1 MMNLLRPFISFPALI
16 LLFVCNISP
25 AEIISIDGTLKSIDA
40 EKRTLTIQSG
50 VKARDFDVSS
60 KAKVTINGKEK
71 GIEDLKEGQ
80 KVTVS
85 FHDQLEVVVSVEIVG
100 GGTVKPSS
108 PQTNSDKESDEVIL
122 FDGRSL
128 EQWVSADGGE
138 ITGWDVKNELIVS
151 NPGEDVPYLVTKE
164 KFKDFEFECEFMLG
178 PKANGGVYLRGRYE
192 VQLLDDK
199 SFPKSKPVGKCGS
212 IWGQIAPT
220 KSAYQGPNKWNELKV
235 ELRDK
240 NVTITLNGTKI
251 IDDKQIRKPTG
262 GAIDENV
269 EEPGPIALQSQSS
282 DVRFRNLKIRMIPE

>member
-1 MMNLLRPFISFPALI
+1 MNLLRLFITLTAIVF
-16 LLFVCNISP
+16 LFSCDICSADV
-25 AEIISIDGTLKSIDA
+25 ISIEGTLKSVDA
-40 EKRTLTIQSG
+40 EKRTLTLQSG
-50 VKARDFDVSS
+50 VKTRDFDASS
-60 KAKVTINGKEK
+60 KAKVLINGKAKEL
-71 GIEDLKEGQ
+71 ENLMEGQ

-100 GGTVKPSS
+100 GGTVKPTS
-108 PQTNSDKESDEVIL
+108 PQADNDKESDEVIL

-128 EQWVSADGGE
+128 EHWVSADGGE

-235 ELRDK
+235 KLRDK

-282 DVRFRNLKIRMIPE
+282 DVRFRNLKIRTISE